1 MVTGDFRWRDSS
13 ISLATSGGADADNA
27 MKGALVSALK
37 PPMVRNDVLTIQECS
52 EPHQQQL
59 KIKCSLKNGA

>member
-37 PPMVRNDVLTIQECS
+37 PPMVRNDVLKL
-52 EPHQQQL
+52 EPL
-59 KIKCSLKNGA
+59 EID